1 MKPNRRYAFGVA
13 LVVAFAAVAGLSYW
27 FGARHVQPQGG
38 GPQMAEGTQNAGAKI
53 DPASGRRVLYW
64 HDPMVP
70 GQKFDKPGK
79 SPYMDM
85 QLVPVYADEGGDAAN
100 VSVSARQVQSLGL
113 RSVAVQRG
121 SLQTGVSASGSV
133 DWNERGLV
141 VVQARNTGYVEKLF
155 VRATLDRVTKGQPL
169 VQLYVPDWVAVQE
182 EYLALRQMNSNR
194 AQGDNLTSL
203 LDGAR
208 ARMRQAGMTEAMIAQ
223 VERSG
228 TVQARITMSAPVAGS
243 VVELAVREGM
253 TVAPGTTL
261 YRINGLDSVWVNA
274 ELPES
279 QAALV
284 HQGSAVEARA
294 TAYPD
299 EVFKGRVQAVLPE
312 VAAATR
318 TLKVRVELAN
328 PGARLAPG
336 MFAFGGAAREALL
349 LPSEALIRTGERSV
363 VMLAEAEGKYR
374 PVEVQTGLEANGQV
388 EIRSGLAAGQKV
400 VVSGQFLLDSEAN
413 LRGVGTRTQD
423 TAAQPA
429 SYATDAVFE
438 SLDGDMAM
446 LSHPAIPALKW
457 GAMTMG
463 FGVPAGGWPKEIKP
477 GSHVHVSFTLGKD
490 GQPVLGTVTAL
501 AQSGG
506 AK

>member
-1 MKPNRRYAFGVA
+1 MKSHGYTKAVMLGLAFV
-13 LVVAFAAVAGLSYW
+13 LVGGSAYWLGMQRVKPQPASAPQAA
-27 FGARHVQPQGG
+27 GG
-38 GPQMAEGTQNAGAKI
+38 DRI
-53 DPASGRRVLYW
+53 DPANGRRVLYW

-85 QLVPVYADEGGDAAN
+85 QLVPVYADEAGDAGN

-113 RSVAVQRG
+113 RTVAVQRG
-121 SLQTGVSASGSV
+121 SLHRSVTASGSV

-155 VRATLDRVTKGQPL
+155 VRATLDRVARGQPL
-169 VQLYVPDWVAVQE
+169 LQLYVPDWVAVQE
-182 EYLALRQMNSNR
+182 EYLALRRM
-194 AQGDNLTSL
+194 QGENLSPL

-208 ARMRQAGMTEAMIAQ
+208 ARMRQAGMTDAMIAQ
-223 VERSG
+223 VEKSAA
-228 TVQARITMSAPVAGS
+228 VQPRITLTAPAAGS
-243 VVELAVREGM
+243 VVELAAREGM

-261 YRINGLDSVWVNA
+261 YRINALDSVWVNA
-274 ELPES
+274 ELPEA

-284 HQGSAVEARA
+284 RQGSMVEARA
-294 TAYPD
+294 AGYPD

-328 PGARLAPG
+328 SAARLAPG
-336 MFAFGGAAREALL
+336 MFVDLAFGGTPREALL
-349 LPSEALIRTGERSV
+349 LPAEAVIRTGPRSV
-363 VMLAEAEGKYR
+363 VMLAEGEGKYR
-374 PVEVQTGLEANGQV
+374 PVEVQTGEEADGQV
-388 EIRSGLAAGQKV
+388 EIRSGLQAGQQV

-413 LRGVGTRTQD
+413 LRAVGTRTQD
-423 TAAQPA
+423 AAAKPV
-429 SYATDAVFE
+429 SYETDAVFE

-446 LSHPAIPALKW
+446 LSHPAIPVLKW

-463 FGVPAGGWPKEIKP
+463 FGVPADGWPKDILP
-477 GSHVHVSFTLGKD
+477 GSRVHVSFTLGKD
-490 GQPVLGTVTAL
+490 GQAVLGSVKAL
-501 AQSGG
+501 AQTGG